1 MVVKEGHIAAESQ
14 SITQWS
20 SRMLGNMWTYIRFL
34 KSLNVTYVDTRKEK
48 YIIKEYLG
56 RKVYIKGW
64 WYTQF
69 SNKHSSIHYNIF
81 ILKYKLIWEES
92 TTNLKY
98 YFFFIW
104 CFIGVRKLRGT
115 HLNFSDVKRKSKS
128 NLDSD

>member
-64 WYTQF
+64 
-69 SNKHSSIHYNIF
+69 
-81 ILKYKLIWEES
+81 
-92 TTNLKY
+92 
-98 YFFFIW
+98 
-104 CFIGVRKLRGT
+104 
-115 HLNFSDVKRKSKS
+115 
-128 NLDSD
+128 